1 MKLQKIELPL
11 INYSDLID
19 TCAEGIVRNES
30 LKNSLNVNRS
40 QLIEDAVTYQEYGNT
55 GKIYQFEPYS
65 VILDMGPFPLDTVCF
80 KDQFTK
86 IYDSYFVPETKA
98 TRETYNTILNAA
110 KDECPFCGGVG
121 TPTNLDHFLPKAEF
135 PQFSILPLN
144 LVPACRDCNMGSKK
158 VSYAKTE
165 ETQTIHPYLDHS
177 FFFNEQWITAKYIID
192 DPDELGYL
200 EYYVSCPSHWTD
212 VNKDRAL
219 NHFKDFGIASRYA
232 KHANSSIKSEVRRI
246 KRQIDANVNIYEI
259 LKDHLL
265 VAKRDSPF
273 KNHYFSG
280 FYDAFFVSL
289 VENYTRKDGLSN
301 WHKDLDI

>member
-11 INYSDLID
+11 INYGNLID
-19 TCAEGIVRNES
+19 TCIEGILRNKN
-30 LKNSLNVNRS
+30 LKDFLNENKIK
-40 QLIEDAVTYQEYGNT
+40 LIQDAITYKKYAST
-55 GKIYQFEPYS
+55 GKIYQLNPS
-65 VILDMGPFPLDTVCF
+65 SISSNMALVSHDTLCF

-86 IYDSYFVPETKA
+86 IYNSYFVPETKA
-98 TRETYNTILNAA
+98 TRKTYDAILNAA
-110 KDECPFCGGVG
+110 QEECPFCGGVG

-144 LVPACRDCNMGSKK
+144 LVPACRDCNLGSKK
-158 VSYAKTE
+158 AAYAKTA
-165 ETQTIHPYLDHS
+165 ETQTIHPYLDYS
-177 FFFNEQWITAKYIID
+177 FFFNEQWVTAKYIID
-192 DPDELGYL
+192 DPSELGYL
-200 EYYVSCPSHWTD
+200 DYYVKVPSHWINE
-212 VNKDRAL
+212 NKERAL
-219 NHFKDFGIASRYA
+219 NHFKDFGIANKYA
-232 KHANSSIKSEVRRI
+232 KHANSLIKTEVRRI
-246 KRQIDANVNIYEI
+246 KRQIDANVNIFEI

-289 VENYTRKDGLSN
+289 VENYTQKDGLSN